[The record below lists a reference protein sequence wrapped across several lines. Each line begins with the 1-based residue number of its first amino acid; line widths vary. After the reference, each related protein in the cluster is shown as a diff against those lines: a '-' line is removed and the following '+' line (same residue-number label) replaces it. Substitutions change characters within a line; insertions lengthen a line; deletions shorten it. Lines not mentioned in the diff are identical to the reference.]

1 MMISVLPKTLCLTLL
16 SGVMAAVAQASP
28 PLDLNL
34 TRWAENEPF
43 KAQSLTFLPGSG
55 GTQRLGASVKSGLLM
70 LDA

>member
-16 SGVMAAVAQASP
+16 SGLMAAVAQASP

-43 KAQSLTFLPGSG
+43 KAQSLTFLPGSD
-55 GTQRLGASVKSGLLM
+55 GTQRLAASVKVVC
-70 LDA
+70 